1 MTEPK
6 TYLSLQK
13 CQNKNIHKDRL
24 KHSEMARYLSIG
36 KNRYALIIFRDFSFE
51 WKIKQTEKKNK
62 KSIINP
68 N

>member
-1 MTEPK
+1 
-6 TYLSLQK
+6 
-13 CQNKNIHKDRL
+13 
-24 KHSEMARYLSIG
+24 MARYLSIG